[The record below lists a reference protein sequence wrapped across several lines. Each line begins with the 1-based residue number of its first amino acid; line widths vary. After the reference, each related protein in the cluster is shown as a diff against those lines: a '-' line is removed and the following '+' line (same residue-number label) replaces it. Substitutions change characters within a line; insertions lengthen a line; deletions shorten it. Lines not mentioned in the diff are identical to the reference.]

1 MDVRIKFLGADRTVT
16 GSKHLLDIDDYR
28 VMIDCGM
35 FQGMKMLRLRNW
47 EDFPVDPA
55 SIDAILLTH
64 AHIDHSGYL
73 PKLVK
78 EGFSGPIYCT
88 PATADLVELLLRD
101 SAKLQVEEADY
112 TRRKGYS
119 QHPNP
124 EPLYN
129 EKDVENVLPL
139 IQTIEFGT
147 AFTLKP
153 GVVIEYIRA
162 GHILGAA
169 MIRMNLQGESQ
180 KKTILFSGDLGKYD
194 DPLHPPPT
202 EIELADI
209 LLIESTYANKPP
221 VHTNILE
228 QLATKLNH
236 ALNKGGCVVIP
247 AFAVGRTQMILF
259 YLRQLFKK
267 GLLPPS
273 VAVYVDSPMAI
284 AATKLYKQDLDK
296 MYPGHQLEDDMFH
309 FPQLHYVSDQSV
321 SIGLNEI
328 KSNAIIISASGMG
341 TGGRILHHLANRLPR
356 KDDTVLFIGF
366 QVEGTRGRALLDGQT
381 EIRIFGE
388 AFPVYCD
395 VQQVVGFSAHADQE
409 ELHRWL
415 DGFKNSPKM
424 TFVVHGEIDAAVALK
439 DHIRKNKGWNVFVP
453 EYLESFKLFSGI

>member
-1 MDVRIKFLGADRTVT
+1 MDVRIKFLGANRTVT
-16 GSKHLLDIDDYR
+16 GSKHLIEIDNFR
-28 VMIDCGM
+28 VMVDCGM
-35 FQGMKMLRLRNW
+35 FQGMKVLRLRNW
-47 EDFPVDPA
+47 EDFPVQP
-55 SIDAILLTH
+55 STIDAILLTH

-101 SAKLQVEEADY
+101 SAKLQMEEAEY

-119 QHPNP
+119 HHQNP

-139 IQTIEFGT
+139 LKIVDFGQHINIRNSV
-147 AFTLKP
+147 A
-153 GVVIEYIRA
+153 VEYIRA

-169 MIRMNLQGESQ
+169 MIRMTLQGENQ

-202 EIELADI
+202 EMEAADI

-221 VHTNILE
+221 AHVNITE

-236 ALNKGGCVVIP
+236 ALNRGGCVIIP

-259 YLRQLFKK
+259 YLRQLFIK
-267 GLLPPS
+267 GMLPGN

-284 AATKLYKQDLDK
+284 AATRLYKQDLDK
-296 MYPGHQLEDDMFH
+296 TLPDHLEDNIFH
-309 FPQLHYVSDQSV
+309 FKQLHYVSDQSASV
-321 SIGLNEI
+321 GLNDL

-366 QVEGTRGRALLDGQT
+366 QVEGTRGRDLLDGKP

-388 AFPVYCD
+388 MFPVYCD
-395 VQQVVGFSAHADQE
+395 VKQVEGFSAHADQD
-409 ELHRWL
+409 ELHRWI
-415 DGFKNSPKM
+415 GAFKNSPKM
-424 TFVVHGEIDAAVALK
+424 TFVVHGEYDAAAALK
-439 DHIRKNKGWNVFVP
+439 DYIKREKGWNVFVP